1 MNAHRLSACQSRNW
15 NLNKSRRSPHTSGS
29 SAHCPHPSLI
39 KQRRESPLEP
49 AASFLRADHS
59 LTYQDCLVHTCVVM
73 RRTTF
78 ARKMIV
84 LSFVSEEGTKIGSL
98 RDVLSPNMVLRT
110 FVFGVFTKLLLR
122 VLSGSKFCVLWP

>member
-1 MNAHRLSACQSRNW
+1 M
-15 NLNKSRRSPHTSGS
+15 
-29 SAHCPHPSLI
+29 
-39 KQRRESPLEP
+39 EP